1 MKKYAEWKKYLNIVF
16 PVILALYPLR
26 HIWFGVEWWDTGYNY
41 GNFVNMN
48 RMDPM
53 WLSGTFL
60 GNALGQLFTL
70 MPGGGTMLGL
80 NVYTGL
86 FVSVLALMGYFFF
99 VREVK
104 LPAWTAFAGEF
115 LAECLCWCPT
125 ALLYNYLTYVLF
137 AAGCILLYMALMR
150 TGRRAVVCYVLAGV
164 CLGLNVLTRFPNLA
178 EMGMIMAVWAMAVIR
193 RQKLG
198 KTIGQTLW
206 CLTGYL
212 LGLAA
217 GVGIIAMFYG
227 LDRYVG
233 GITQLLDMPSEASDY
248 SLYSMV
254 YSQVS
259 GYLLTFHWLKYLL
272 PLPIAGLFIYSLLP
286 EKVKWLKHLLYGA
299 GIAAV
304 FAYLLHEGMFLLN
317 YYDKASVF
325 QWACI
330 WLVVM
335 LGSGIIVIFSKRF
348 SDQDKLLCGMGILII
363 LLTPL
368 GSNNHLYSSIN
379 NLFLAAP
386 WSLWMIRR
394 FLRWLPEKT
403 GVRGKLHIRLQPIK
417 LFAVCILIVLTVQS
431 FLFGATYVFAEA
443 GGGKNMHTKIENNGI
458 LRGMRTDPQRAR
470 ILEEIT
476 EYVKQEGLE
485 GQEVILYGGIP
496 SLSYYL
502 EMPCAISSWPDLR
515 SYNLKVMQGDIEQ
528 IGAEIDSGERD
539 CPVLILNKEQGI
551 YLLGG
556 TEALEELGL
565 SHEQAEN
572 QEADSKLQILKDF
585 AERYHYVPA
594 FENEKLVLL
603 RVQ

>member
-1 MKKYAEWKKYLNIVF
+1 MKRCVEWKKYLNIIF

-26 HIWFGVEWWDTGYNY
+26 HIRFGVEWWDTGYNY

-60 GNALGQLFTL
+60 GNALGHLFTL

-86 FVSVLALMGYFFF
+86 FVSVLALMGYYFF

-104 LPAWTAFAGEF
+104 LPTWMAFAGEF

-150 TGRRAVVCYVLAGV
+150 TGRKAVICYVTAGV

-178 EMGMIMAVWAMAVIR
+178 EMGMIVAVWAMAVIR
-193 RQKLG
+193 RQKFG
-198 KTIGQTLW
+198 KTMGQTLW
-206 CLTGYL
+206 CLAGYL
-212 LGLAA
+212 LGLAV
-217 GVGIIAMFYG
+217 GVGIIAVFYG

-233 GITQLLDMPSEASDY
+233 GITRLLDMPSEASDY
-248 SLYSMV
+248 SLYSMI
-254 YSQVS
+254 YSQAA
-259 GYLLTFHWLKYLL
+259 GYSLTLHWLKYLL
-272 PLPIAGLFIYSLLP
+272 PLPIVGLLIYSLLP
-286 EKVKWLKHLLYGA
+286 EKVKWLKHLLYGT
-299 GIAAV
+299 GIVAT
-304 FAYLLHEGMFLLN
+304 FACLLHEEMFLLN

-330 WLVVM
+330 WLVGM
-335 LGSGIIVIFSKRF
+335 LLSGAVVVFNRYF
-348 SDQDKLLCGMGILII
+348 SDQDRLLCGMGILII
-363 LLTPL
+363 LITPL
-368 GSNNHLYSSIN
+368 GSNNHLYSAIN

-386 WSLWMIRR
+386 WSLWMLRR

-403 GVRGKLHIRLQPIK
+403 SVRGKLHIRWQPIK
-417 LFAVCILIVLTVQS
+417 LLGICLLLILTVQS
-431 FLFGATYVFAEA
+431 VLFGATYVFVES

-458 LRGMRTDPQRAR
+458 LRGMRTDPQRAQV
-470 ILEEIT
+470 LEEIT
-476 EYVKQEGLE
+476 EYVKQEGLG
-485 GQEVILYGGIP
+485 GQEVILYGWIP

-515 SYNLKVMQGDIEQ
+515 SYNLKVMQRDIEQ
-528 IGAEIDSGERD
+528 ISAGIDSGERD

-556 TEALEELGL
+556 TKALEELGL
-565 SHEQAEN
+565 SHEEAEN

-585 AERYHYVPA
+585 ADRYQYVLA
-594 FENEKLVLL
+594 FENDKLVLL